1 MAELKYKRVLLKLSG
16 EALAGEKQIGIDPHT
31 VSKICAEIADVVD
44 MGLEVALVIGGGNIF
59 RGLSASAEGMDRSSA
74 DYMGML
80 ATVLNALAV
89 QDALEKT
96 GHPTRV
102 LSAIAMQEV
111 CEPYVRRRAMRHLE
125 KGRVIICAAG
135 TGNPYFT
142 TDTAA
147 ALRGMELKCDAIIK
161 ATKVDGVYD
170 KDPMKHD
177 DAVMF
182 KHLSY
187 EETLRR
193 HGFHGHHA
201 GPGKPGP
208 DHRVQHVQRQH
219 QKGGH
224 GREPRHHRRRRL
236 SVMDK
241 ESVLLDSED
250 RMDKA
255 LGALDRDFSRLR
267 TGRASTGLVD
277 NIKVDYYGTPT
288 PISQLASVA
297 IPDSRT
303 ITIQPWDRGA
313 FAGVEKAILK
323 SDLGLTPVNDGKIIR
338 ISIPP
343 LTEDR
348 RKELGKL
355 ARKSGEEAK
364 VAVRNVR
371 RDANDQLKQLEKDK
385 AISEAALKKAT
396 DDVQKLTDKYVAKVD
411 EKCAAKEKEI
421 MDL

>member
-1 MAELKYKRVLLKLSG
+1 
-16 EALAGEKQIGIDPHT
+16 
-31 VSKICAEIADVVD
+31 
-44 MGLEVALVIGGGNIF
+44 
-59 RGLSASAEGMDRSSA
+59 
-74 DYMGML
+74 
-80 ATVLNALAV
+80 
-89 QDALEKT
+89 
-96 GHPTRV
+96 
-102 LSAIAMQEV
+102 
-111 CEPYVRRRAMRHLE
+111 
-125 KGRVIICAAG
+125 
-135 TGNPYFT
+135 
-142 TDTAA
+142 
-147 ALRGMELKCDAIIK
+147 
-161 ATKVDGVYD
+161 
-170 KDPMKHD
+170 
-177 DAVMF
+177 
-182 KHLSY
+182 
-187 EETLRR
+187 
-193 HGFHGHHA
+193 
-201 GPGKPGP
+201 
-208 DHRVQHVQRQH
+208 
-219 QKGGH
+219 
-224 GREPRHHRRRRL
+224 
-236 SVMDK
+236 MDK

-297 IPDSRT
+297 IPDSR
-303 ITIQPWDRGA
+303 TIQPWDRGA

-371 RDANDQLKQLEKDK
+371 RDANDQLKKLEKDK
-385 AISEAALKKAT
+385 AISEDELKKAT

-411 EKCAAKEKEI
+411 EKGAAKEKEI